1 MVTGNPNSD
10 FEVKSITYADL
21 FKEISSYINATQ
33 EINIVKS
40 NYLIQFS
47 LYTHPS
53 FTIPNGTWTT
63 IGVLKDEYCPKIDV
77 TFFGTVGNVVTPAMF
92 NISSNGN
99 VNIYQVSG
107 VPNQCTA
114 SCIYIL
120 K

>member
-1 MVTGNPNSD
+1 MATGNPNSD

-47 LYTHPS
+47 LYTSPN
-53 FTIPNGTWTT
+53 FPVPNGAWTT

-77 TFFGTVGNVVTPAMF
+77 AFVGTVGPANYPSMYS
-92 NISSNGN
+92 ISSNGTVN
-99 VNIYQVSG
+99 VYQLSG
-107 VPNQCTA
+107 VPNQCSA
-114 SCIYIL
+114 GCIYIL